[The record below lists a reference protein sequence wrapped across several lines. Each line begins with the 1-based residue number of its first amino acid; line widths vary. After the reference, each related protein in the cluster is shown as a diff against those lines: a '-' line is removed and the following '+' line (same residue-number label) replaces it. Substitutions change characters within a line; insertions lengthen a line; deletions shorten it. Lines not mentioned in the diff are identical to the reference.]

1 MNDLQTIEATPAL
14 ASLITKT
21 EYDVQIATA
30 NKYQRSIKNFLDE
43 ARQLVTLNEEV
54 AAQCIYALPRGGKS
68 IEGASARFA
77 EIVASCW
84 GNIRAGARIVDEDNR
99 FITAQG
105 VCHDLQKNVLITFEV
120 RRKITDKYNKKYN
133 DDMVVTTG
141 NAAASIALRNAI
153 LKVVPKAF
161 WQPLY
166 EEAKKVAIGN
176 AQTLSN
182 RRELALETIQ
192 KMGVKRDDVF
202 AYLEVK
208 GIEDITLDHLAILR
222 GNLTAIKEGDA
233 TVDDVFYPKKVTLKS
248 NAPTNAVAALE
259 AAAQPAQATQP
270 YNADTGEIIEGD
282 MPDMFEGATPTEEAK
297 PFATLEQLIALPYTN
312 QTQIKVLCKEAK
324 RSIEGMAVTKLDF
337 MQAFPDLPDAA
348 KRVGAYPDFEKITKL

>member
-182 RRELALETIQ
+182 RRELALDTIQ
-192 KMGVKRDDVF
+192 KMGVKREDVF
-202 AYLEVK
+202 AYLEIK
-208 GIEDITLDHLAILR
+208 GVEDITLDHLAILR

-233 TVDDVFYPKKVTLKS
+233 TVDDVFYPKKVAAKL
-248 NAPTNAVAALE
+248 NPPTNAIAALE
-259 AAAQPAQATQP
+259 AASQTQPQP
-270 YNADTGEIIEGD
+270 YNTDTGEIIDNDTETSPVEAD
-282 MPDMFEGATPTEEAK
+282 APAEEAK
-297 PFATLEQLIALPYTN
+297 PFLTMSEIVALPYTN
-312 QTQIKVLCKEAK
+312 QTQIKELCKQAG
-324 RSIEGMAVTKLDF
+324 RSIENGTIEKMEFFLT
-337 MQAFPDLPDAA
+337 FPDLPDAA
-348 KRVGAYPDFEKITKL
+348 KKTGAYPAFEKLTKL